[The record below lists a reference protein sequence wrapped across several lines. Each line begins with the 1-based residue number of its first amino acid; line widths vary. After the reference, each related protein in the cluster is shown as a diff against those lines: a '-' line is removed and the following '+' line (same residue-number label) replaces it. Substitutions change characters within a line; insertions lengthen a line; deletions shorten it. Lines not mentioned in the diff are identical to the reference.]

1 MRSTAKTP
9 GEREDSVEYLKAKK
23 MYRVSEKGVPGWL
36 TGLVP
41 AFGPGCDPGVPGLR
55 ENKKKTEG
63 KDLAK
68 I

>member
-1 MRSTAKTP
+1 MSNGHITFNTF
-9 GEREDSVEYLKAKK
+9 KAEL
-23 MYRVSEKGVPGWL
+23 MGIPGWL
-36 TGLVP
+36 SGLVP